1 MTHEEIEIAFKKR
14 LLVTIKESKSLPD
27 LKGGVWVITRFGT
40 WYNEKMKSFEDY
52 VCVKDPNNPRTIYEL
67 DAYLIEPMPGVELII
82 QKIMAD
88 RTKAISAQC
97 TELAQQIV

>member
-14 LLVTIKESKSLPD
+14 LLVTIQESMTLPD
-27 LKGGVWVITRFGT
+27 LKGGAWVITRFGT

-52 VCVKDPNNPRTIYEL
+52 VCVKDPNNPRTIYEI
-67 DAYLIEPMPGVELII
+67 DAGLIMPIPGVELII
-82 QKIMAD
+82 KKIIAE

-97 TELAQQIV
+97 AELAQQIV